1 MRTKA
6 GEVRGDIET
15 STREKTEYAIFYGV
29 PYARPPIGPFR
40 LMAPQ
45 PLEPWEGVFDNKKSM
60 SAVCLQKDALPWENV
75 SEDCL
80 YLTLATPAIL
90 NGEVLQDAS
99 LPVMV
104 TIIKL
109 PSFEIFARSGYM
121 VAVGWLAVE
130 VLLSTTQTSSW
141 TRFYEQPFLF
151 PVSGCRAR
159 WSELQI
165 GSLGVLGV
173 GGWGWR
179 EPGPQRPGT

>member
-1 MRTKA
+1 M
-6 GEVRGDIET
+6 
-15 STREKTEYAIFYGV
+15 EYAIFYGV

-90 NGEVLQDAS
+90 NGEVIQDTS

-104 TIIKL
+104 WIHGGSWLTG
-109 PSFEIFARSGYM
+109 SG
-121 VAVGWLAVE
+121 
-130 VLLSTTQTSSW
+130 
-141 TRFYEQPFLF
+141 
-151 PVSGCRAR
+151 GCRAR

-165 GSLGVLGV
+165 
-173 GGWGWR
+173 
-179 EPGPQRPGT
+179 

>member
-1 MRTKA
+1 
-6 GEVRGDIET
+6 
-15 STREKTEYAIFYGV
+15 
-29 PYARPPIGPFR
+29 
-40 LMAPQ
+40 MAPQ

-121 VAVGWLAVE
+121 VAVG
-130 VLLSTTQTSSW
+130 
-141 TRFYEQPFLF
+141 
-151 PVSGCRAR
+151 
-159 WSELQI
+159 
-165 GSLGVLGV
+165 
-173 GGWGWR
+173 
-179 EPGPQRPGT
+179 

>member
-40 LMAPQ
+40 LISPQ

-90 NGEVLQDAS
+90 NGEVIQDAS

-104 TIIKL
+104 PLTKLSLENTTIKL
-109 PSFEIFARSGYM
+109 SSMRS
-121 VAVGWLAVE
+121 
-130 VLLSTTQTSSW
+130 
-141 TRFYEQPFLF
+141 
-151 PVSGCRAR
+151 
-159 WSELQI
+159 
-165 GSLGVLGV
+165 VLGV
-173 GGWGWR
+173 DTWWKLAYW
-179 EPGPQRPGT
+179 

>member
-104 TIIKL
+104 PHTKL
-109 PSFEIFARSGYM
+109 SQVVIFEICSRCGYM
-121 VAVGWLAVE
+121 VVVG
-130 VLLSTTQTSSW
+130 
-141 TRFYEQPFLF
+141 
-151 PVSGCRAR
+151 
-159 WSELQI
+159 
-165 GSLGVLGV
+165 
-173 GGWGWR
+173 
-179 EPGPQRPGT
+179 